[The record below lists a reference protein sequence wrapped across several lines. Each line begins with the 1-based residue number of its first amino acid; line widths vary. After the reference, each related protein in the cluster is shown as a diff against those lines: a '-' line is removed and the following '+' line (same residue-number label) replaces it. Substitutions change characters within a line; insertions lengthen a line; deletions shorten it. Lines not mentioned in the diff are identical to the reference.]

1 MLFLTAQRD
10 AVWKSR
16 LDERFRALRGC
27 AALTVNL
34 AHYQYIGF
42 LPAVPVLKYS
52 AQLPVMLFFFLSSF
66 LLSHSLTC
74 APEWSSRKLLAV
86 GNYAIN
92 RLFRIFPLLIVVV
105 TLCYWRGLAFFP
117 PSATYVEALQT
128 SLTLGKAPS
137 VLWTIPVELTFY
149 IYLPVFL
156 TILLRL
162 TRSRLG
168 AAALTA
174 VFLAWCVGIAFARR
188 FDAAPAPWMT
198 LGFHHYANS
207 FVGGVLLYALLRN
220 NHVAFPKAG
229 AAIAYAAPAVFVMAA
244 PFFYY
249 AIFNRDFGMSELSDL
264 AAWRSYYDNIFP
276 FAPLVVGGLVYG
288 LLHPSETFLSRIMR
302 TRLLRRSGELSFGVY
317 LLHIPMIDLIGSRYG
332 YGELQFAAAI
342 AATFVLAGLL
352 SRVVETP
359 AIALGRKIGRS
370 LLGSGVCR
378 YPTPRPS
385 PASASALSPSR

>member
-1 MLFLTAQRD
+1 
-10 AVWKSR
+10 
-16 LDERFRALRGC
+16 
-27 AALTVNL
+27 
-34 AHYQYIGF
+34 
-42 LPAVPVLKYS
+42 
-52 AQLPVMLFFFLSSF
+52 
-66 LLSHSLTC
+66 
-74 APEWSSRKLLAV
+74 
-86 GNYAIN
+86 
-92 RLFRIFPLLIVVV
+92 
-105 TLCYWRGLAFFP
+105 
-117 PSATYVEALQT
+117 
-128 SLTLGKAPS
+128 
-137 VLWTIPVELTFY
+137 
-149 IYLPVFL
+149 
-156 TILLRL
+156 
-162 TRSRLG
+162 
-168 AAALTA
+168 
-174 VFLAWCVGIAFARR
+174 
-188 FDAAPAPWMT
+188 MT

-229 AAIAYAAPAVFVMAA
+229 AAIAYATPAVFATAA

-249 AIFNRDFGMSELSDL
+249 AIFRRDFGMSELSDL

-370 LLGSGVCR
+370 LLGSGACR

-385 PASASALSPSR
+385 PASASAFSPSR